1 MSVSRQLANLVL
13 GTHESDI
20 PNLARERAKMS
31 IASTIASAAMGYHI
45 ESTAIVRDL
54 EKEAGGNGQS
64 SVWFDNTEL
73 PVAHAARINALSS
86 DAAASDDS
94 DLRSIAHI
102 GTIISTTS
110 MALGEHLSLPGKEI
124 LDAMVLGYEVA
135 GRIDESLTPGRMQNG
150 FHGSVST
157 IFGGAITAGKLLKL
171 DVDQM
176 TQAISI
182 AATSIGGMAI
192 AADTSWARE
201 YHAGLS
207 AYLGIQAA
215 YAAQKG
221 FIAEEN
227 VLEAPRGF
235 FYAMGAQEVE
245 LITKDWGHSW
255 DIVTNMAIKLMPGA
269 HPFHAVTEAAV
280 NAAIEGSVDPKEVSQ
295 IVISAIQMRNW
306 GSESHPND
314 LVSAA
319 HSVIYFVACAVAD
332 KDFSWIH
339 FSQEKMEDGL
349 ISDLQNKVIFDPNPP
364 PLPDRFTHHHGG
376 TVTIILK
383 SGQKITKT
391 CTAPRGSGPRGVDWV
406 DVNNK
411 YQILT
416 KQAGMHLSQTQKSLS
431 LIHHL
436 ENESSVKGLLGQLQF
451 NPS

>member
-1 MSVSRQLANLVL
+1 MSISRRLAAFVL
-13 GTHESDI
+13 GTHTGDI
-20 PNLARERAKMS
+20 PHIARERAKMS

-45 ESTAIVRDL
+45 KSTQIIRDL
-54 EKEAGGNGQS
+54 EKECGGSGQS
-64 SVWFDNTEL
+64 SVWFDNAKL
-73 PVAHAARINALSS
+73 PTSHAARINALSS

-102 GTIISTTS
+102 GTIISS
-110 MALGEHLSLPGKEI
+110 CSIAVGEHLSLQGKDI
-124 LDAMVLGYEVA
+124 LEAMVLGYEVA
-135 GRIDESLTPGRMQNG
+135 GRIDESLTPGRMQSG

-157 IFGGAITAGKLLKL
+157 VFGGAVATGKLLKL

-215 YAAQKG
+215 FAAQKG
-221 FIAEEN
+221 FVAEES

-235 FYAMGAQEVE
+235 LQAMGAQDIGA
-245 LITKDWGHSW
+245 ITEDWGGSW

-269 HPFHAVTEAAV
+269 HPFHAITEAAV
-280 NAAIEGSVDPKEVSQ
+280 DAAIEGNVDPQDVAQ

-306 GSESHPND
+306 GSESHPTD

-332 KDFSWIH
+332 RDFSWIH
-339 FSQEKMEDGL
+339 FSKEKMEDPV
-349 ISDLQNKVIFDPNPP
+349 ISELQNKIIFDPNPP

-376 TVTIILK
+376 TVTVILK
-383 SGQKITKT
+383 NGQKFTNT
-391 CTAPRGSGPRGVDWV
+391 CKAPRGSGPRGIDWV
-406 DVNNK
+406 DINNK
-411 YQILT
+411 YEILT
-416 KQAGMHLSQTQKSLS
+416 KQAGMQQSQTLQSLQI
-431 LIHHL
+431 IHHL
-436 ENESSVKGLLGQLQF
+436 EAATSIKGLMEQLKF
-451 NPS
+451 HPS